1 MTLAGSLAVLDATDQ
16 AALVR
21 SGQLTPAELVAAAI
35 ERIER
40 LNPVLNAVVHPRFEA
55 ALDAARGPL
64 PAGPFTGVPFLVKD
78 LAAEVAGWP
87 ITEGSRYLCGFVS
100 DTDSEIVVRWRRAGL
115 VLLGRTAAPEFGM
128 LPTAES
134 ALFGA
139 TANPWNPGRTTG
151 GSSGGAAAAVAAGLV
166 PFAHGNDAGGS
177 IRFPASACGLFGF
190 KPTRARN
197 PLGPRYGDVF
207 SGLVAEH
214 AVTRSVRDS
223 ATLLDAT
230 SGPDLGDPYPAPP
243 VAGPFAR
250 QVDREPGRL
259 RIAVSRRPPGERLTD
274 RAVHPDCLAALD
286 DAVGLLAGLGHEVVE
301 ADLPGLTED
310 VGRAIGHVYAAGT
323 SWVVKHW
330 TRRLGRPPRPA
341 ELDPLTRAYLEQA
354 RGLDPGDYL
363 LAIEDLQLFAR
374 TVARFFTTVDAW
386 LTPTMARPPVQL
398 GLMVSTE
405 EDPWRAG
412 RAAGDLVPF
421 PAVAA
426 NITGGPAM
434 SVPLYWSTAG
444 LPIGVHL
451 MGRYGDDATLLRL
464 AGQLERARPWQ
475 HRRPPVFADDTL
487 GRAAARPGGGQPA
500 IGSDGRSAGSR
511 IA

>member
-1 MTLAGSLAVLDATDQ
+1 MSTFTASETRAIAALDATGQ

-21 SGQLTPAELVAAAI
+21 SGELTAADLVGSAI
-35 ERIER
+35 ERIRR
-40 LNPVLNAVVHPRFEA
+40 LNPTLNAVVHTRFPEA
-55 ALDAARGPL
+55 LEVARAPL
-64 PAGPFTGVPFLVKD
+64 PTGPFTGVPFLVKD

-100 DTDSEIVVRWRRAGL
+100 DTDSELVTRWRRAGL
-115 VLLGRTAAPEFGM
+115 VLLGRTTAPEFGM

-139 TANPWNPGRTTG
+139 TANPWDLSRTTG

-214 AVTRSVRDS
+214 ALTRSVRDS
-223 ATLLDAT
+223 AALLDAT
-230 SGPDLGDPYPAPP
+230 GGPDLGDPYPAPP
-243 VAGPFAR
+243 VAEPFAA
-250 QVDREPGRL
+250 QVGRDPGRL
-259 RIAVSRRPPGERLTD
+259 RIAVSRRPPGDRLSD
-274 RAVHPDCLAALD
+274 RPVHPDCLAALD
-286 DAVGLLAGLGHEVVE
+286 DSIELLTGLGHQVVE
-301 ADLPGLTED
+301 ADLPGLTPD
-310 VGRAIGHVYAAGT
+310 VGRAIGRVYAAGML
-323 SWVVKHW
+323 WVVKHW
-330 TRRLGRPPRPA
+330 TRRLGRPPRPG
-341 ELDPLTRAYLEQA
+341 ELDPLTEAYLA
-354 RGLDPGDYL
+354 DGRKLDAGDYL
-363 LAIEDLQLFAR
+363 LAIEDLQSFAR
-374 TVARFFTTVDAW
+374 GVARFLVSVDAW
-386 LTPTMARPPVQL
+386 LTPTMAQPPPPL
-398 GLMVSTE
+398 GLMVSTQD
-405 EDPWRAG
+405 DPWRAA

-434 SVPLYWSTAG
+434 SVPLYWSAAG

-451 MGRYGDDATLLRL
+451 MGRVGDDALLLRL
-464 AGQLERARPWQ
+464 AGQLEGARPWRDR
-475 HRRPPVFADDTL
+475 HPPVF
-487 GRAAARPGGGQPA
+487 G
-500 IGSDGRSAGSR
+500 
-511 IA
+511 